1 MAYATYEY
9 RGSRRVGRLERSSAG
24 DSLIPLAGLTQLGR
38 DTPADVLA
46 TAIELTDEEVAVD
59 DVYLCPVVPHPDKII
74 CIGLNYRSHVGETGR
89 DLPTYPVMFTKFAS
103 SLIGPHDDIRLP
115 PESEQVDYE
124 AELAVVIGRAGRRIP
139 REHAADR
146 VLGYTVAN
154 DVTMRDYQYRTH
166 QWLQG
171 KTWENSTPLGP
182 YLLTPD
188 EADVSAAR
196 VRTILAGDTLQ
207 DSDTSRLIFDI
218 PTLICTVS
226 EFTTVLPGDVI
237 LTGTPGGVG
246 FRRDPQLFLRD
257 GDMITVEVAGIG
269 SLTNRVRREVKPY

>member
-9 RGSRRVGRLERSSAG
+9 QGRRRVGRVEPSPAG
-24 DSLIPLAGLTQLGR
+24 DRLVPLDGLTEIGR
-38 DTPADVLA
+38 DTPTEVLA
-46 TAIELTDEEVAVD
+46 GAVELVDEVVAVD
-59 DVYLCPVVPHPDKII
+59 EVYLCPVVPSPDKII
-74 CIGLNYRSHVGETGR
+74 CVGLNYLAHVGETGR

-103 SLIGPHDDIRLP
+103 CLIGPRDDILLP
-115 PESEQVDYE
+115 AESEQVDYE

-139 REHAADR
+139 REQAAAH

-154 DVTMRDYQYRTH
+154 DVTMRDYQYKTH

-171 KTWENSTPLGP
+171 KAWDSSTPLGP
-182 YLLTPD
+182 YLVTPQ
-188 EADVSAAR
+188 EADVSAAG
-196 VRTILAGDTLQ
+196 VRTLMGGVKLQ

-218 PTLICTVS
+218 PTLIAAVS

-246 FRRDPQLFLRD
+246 FRRDPKLFLRD
-257 GDMITVEVAGIG
+257 GDEITVEVDGIG
-269 SLTNRVRREVKPY
+269 TLTNRVRAEA